1 MPLPTLLCV
10 AIASG
15 AAAAL
20 AGRAELRVSP
30 RPPLLSRS
38 FLAWGSFA
46 VLVLVPIAI
55 YFYVFHG
62 DWFLLYLVDMRRI
75 PSALAMIG
83 FAALVLLGA
92 GAFTLAS
99 ALIRSQR
106 DTLAGGMTAL
116 FLLLAVAVV
125 PAASDRLSQVGS
137 YAQYH
142 GSFGLTPFQ
151 SGPLMTGSLAM
162 GAILLL
168 GLGVLLGRLYVGSR
182 RG

>member
-1 MPLPTLLCV
+1 V

-15 AAAAL
+15 LAAAL
-20 AGRAELRVSP
+20 AGRSELRVSP

-38 FLAWGSFA
+38 FWAWVSFA
-46 VLVLVPIAI
+46 VLVLIPVSI

-83 FAALVLLGA
+83 FAAMVVLGT
-92 GAFTLAS
+92 GAFAFAS
-99 ALIRSQR
+99 VLIRSQR
-106 DTLAGGMTAL
+106 DSMAGGLTAL
-116 FLLLAVAVV
+116 FVVLAVAVV
-125 PAASDRLSQVGS
+125 PAASERLSQVGS

-142 GSFGLTPFQ
+142 GSFGLTPFA

-168 GLGVLLGRLYVGSR
+168 GLAVLLGRLYLGSR

>member
-1 MPLPTLLCV
+1 M
-10 AIASG
+10 
-15 AAAAL
+15 
-20 AGRAELRVSP
+20 
-30 RPPLLSRS
+30 
-38 FLAWGSFA
+38 AWGSFA
-46 VLVLVPIAI
+46 VLVLIPVSI

-83 FAALVLLGA
+83 FAALVLLGTGGFA
-92 GAFTLAS
+92 LAS
-99 ALIRSQR
+99 ALIRSQK
-106 DTLAGGMTAL
+106 DTMAAALTAL
-116 FLLLAVAVV
+116 FLVLAVAVV

-142 GSFGLTPFQ
+142 GSFGLTPFE

-162 GAILLL
+162 GSILVL
-168 GLGVLLGRLYVGSR
+168 GLGALLGRLYVGGR